1 MLLKT
6 PSFETTDIVDYTDV
20 SENVIKVVEPV
31 GLNSPLL
38 AALRSKWSFVD
49 TLWLVCVVH

>member
-20 SENVIKVVEPV
+20 SENVIKVAEPV